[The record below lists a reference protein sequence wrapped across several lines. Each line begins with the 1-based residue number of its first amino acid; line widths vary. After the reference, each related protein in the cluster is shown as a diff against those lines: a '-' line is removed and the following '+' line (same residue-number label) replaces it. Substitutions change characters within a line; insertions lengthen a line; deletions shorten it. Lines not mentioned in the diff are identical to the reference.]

1 MFRRMGLR
9 RQQKSQH
16 DQKYQPPDPS
26 REEVEMRIYYLLL
39 YEIPLPEMRAE
50 VRVSEHNFSK

>member
-50 VRVSEHNFSK
+50 VRVSEHN